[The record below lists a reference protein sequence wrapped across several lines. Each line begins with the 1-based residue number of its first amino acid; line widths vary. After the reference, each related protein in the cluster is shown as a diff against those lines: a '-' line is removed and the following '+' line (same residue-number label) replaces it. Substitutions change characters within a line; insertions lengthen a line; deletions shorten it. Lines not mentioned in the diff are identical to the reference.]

1 MWLATGDKG
10 GAYAARGAHGQTLWI
25 DPAAD
30 MVIAR
35 FASHPVAANA
45 ASDPTSLP
53 AYRAVAQHLMAHDDM
68 PLVGRE
74 WRIEDVEGMGVIDFS
89 HATLDF
95 AADGLLSG
103 SATCNRLIGSYE
115 AEGDAITIQPSG
127 ATMMACPEALMLQEQ
142 RILDLLPKIERFV
155 IDETGALILIAADGR
170 TIAARR

>member
-1 MWLATGDKG
+1 M
-10 GAYAARGAHGQTLWI
+10 HGQTLWI

-35 FASHPVAANA
+35 FASHPVAPNA

-53 AYRAVAQHLMAHDDM
+53 AFRAVADYLIANDDM

-89 HATLDF
+89 HATLQF
-95 AADGLLSG
+95 SADGSLSG

-115 AEGDAITIQPSG
+115 ATGDVITIAPAG

-142 RILDLLPKIERFV
+142 RILDLLPKIERYV
-155 IDETGALILIAADGR
+155 IDETGALILIASDGR